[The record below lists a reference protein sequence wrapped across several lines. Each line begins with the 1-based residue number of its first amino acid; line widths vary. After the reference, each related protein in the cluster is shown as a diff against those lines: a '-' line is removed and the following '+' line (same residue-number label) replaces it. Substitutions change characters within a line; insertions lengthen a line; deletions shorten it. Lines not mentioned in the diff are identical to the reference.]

1 VPELIDRVG
10 GLGYHAPSAP
20 DAFRRIDAFFD
31 RHVAGRDPA

>member
-10 GLGYHAPSAP
+10 RFGYDAPSAP

-31 RHVAGRDPA
+31 RHVAGRDSG